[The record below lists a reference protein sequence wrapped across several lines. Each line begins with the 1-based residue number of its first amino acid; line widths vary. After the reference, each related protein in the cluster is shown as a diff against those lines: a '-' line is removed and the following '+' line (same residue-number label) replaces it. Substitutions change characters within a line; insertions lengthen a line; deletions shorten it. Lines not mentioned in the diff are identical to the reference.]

1 MADPRPG
8 HFTYPKSLMNQPTE
22 PFPGAGA
29 ALYTKYGPRGPAHT
43 GRQRKP
49 LSGAPESIQHHID
62 DCLALVADLSTKQ
75 KTALRAEISKMLN
88 DITFLR
94 MLTDEARARGP
105 WSAEAVHPTDE
116 GRVL

>member
-1 MADPRPG
+1 MADPRPQ
-8 HFTYPKSLMNQPTE
+8 HRTMQSLLNTPTP
-22 PFPGAGA
+22 PFNGA
-29 ALYTKYGPRGPAHT
+29 AASLYGPRGPTQAANT